1 METDEYVGFMTISAE
16 DIDDIGIAEVI
27 KRIRDR
33 VGSNPVYLTSVLHF
47 LLYVSILTL
56 FIFLRSNYRLDIDV
70 IDPSIAPASQSF
82 SLRLEL

>member
-33 VGSNPVYLTSVLHF
+33 VGTNPVYLTSVL
-47 LLYVSILTL
+47 SILVSHMHTDL
-56 FIFLRSNYRLDIDV
+56 VHSPCNADTG
-70 IDPSIAPASQSF
+70 SI
-82 SLRLEL
+82 LM